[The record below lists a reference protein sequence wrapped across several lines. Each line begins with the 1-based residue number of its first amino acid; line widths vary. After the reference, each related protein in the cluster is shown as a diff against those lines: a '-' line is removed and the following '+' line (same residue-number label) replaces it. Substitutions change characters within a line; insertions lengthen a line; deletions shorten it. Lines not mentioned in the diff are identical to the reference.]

1 MAGLARLVFLLLV
14 LLAGLSDDTIGMT
27 GIFLANCFVFPLPF
41 FFTGAAVCS
50 PAKGISMEF
59 DSG

>member
-1 MAGLARLVFLLLV
+1 MAGLAGLVFLLLM
-14 LLAGLSDDTIGMT
+14 LMAGRSDGTIGMT
-27 GIFLANCFVFPLPF
+27 GIFLEIGFVFLLPF
-41 FFTGAAVCS
+41 FFIGAAVCS